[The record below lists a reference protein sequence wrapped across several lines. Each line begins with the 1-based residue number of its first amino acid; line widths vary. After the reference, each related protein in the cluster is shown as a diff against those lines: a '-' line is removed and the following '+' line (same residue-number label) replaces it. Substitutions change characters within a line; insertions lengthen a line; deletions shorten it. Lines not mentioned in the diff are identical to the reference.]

1 MAFNKK
7 TSPSTDLEAPASG
20 EATLETPEIV
30 PAEDSVITDD
40 AAQSE
45 DTATVSPDPDSIAA
59 LAASGTSDVFSNDA
73 GEKYETVNTDYGLI
87 LKKPIIDEMRKSYLD
102 YAMSVIV
109 SRALPDVRDGLK
121 PVHRRILFAMQQ
133 MGIRWN
139 TSYKKSARVV
149 GEVLG
154 KFHPHGDSAVY
165 DAMVRLAQ
173 DFSMRYP
180 LVDGQGNFGSVDGDT
195 AAAMRYTEVRMAK
208 ITEELLADIEKETV
222 PFEDTFDGSQQEPSV
237 LPARL
242 PNLLLMGAEGIA
254 VGMATKIPPHNLRE
268 VAAAVQTVI
277 AKGSSVVGTEHK
289 LADNEDPQ
297 DVEAARLS
305 GHFTSEAT
313 IDDITEHIQGPD
325 FPTAGYIYDW
335 NAIKE
340 AYATGRGRITMRG
353 KAEIIEK
360 GKGHQ
365 IIITEI
371 PYQVNKAKLIT
382 KMADLVKN
390 KKIEGISDIR
400 DESDRAGMTIAID
413 LKRGSRP
420 KSILNQ
426 LFKYTELQ
434 SNFSMNMVALNSEG
448 TPQLMTVRQV
458 LMEFVR
464 HRQLV
469 TVRRHQFEL
478 KGLRERAHILEGLL
492 KALDILDEVI
502 ATIRGSA
509 DSDSAR
515 NALMKNFDFSER
527 QAVAILDMQLRKLAA
542 LERQKLQDEY
552 TQIKARIDEIIDLL
566 THPAKILGIIANETK
581 ELAEQ
586 FGDDR
591 RTKLVKGK
599 VGEISEEDLVP
610 NEPTIVTYTESGY
623 IKRLSPDTYRVQR
636 RGGKGV
642 VGMKTKEDD
651 AIKEIIFTQTHDT
664 ILLFTNTGRVF
675 STKVYEI
682 PEASRQAKGTA
693 LVNVV
698 NLVDGE
704 YIQSILNLPA
714 TTQADA
720 TSFVIF
726 ATRHGKVKKTPLS
739 DFRNIRSNGIIAIVL
754 RKEDEVVFT
763 KLTQG
768 QDHLMLVTHDGKS
781 IRFPEEEV
789 KSSARDTQGVTGIK
803 LSKDDVVVGGQAF
816 PADPSQSKST
826 DKRRKNYHHILVV
839 TESGLGKRTDLGE
852 YPVQKRSG
860 QGVKVSALT
869 GKTGKIAAALIVTQ
883 EHEDLILTTKE
894 AQVIKL
900 PIKNIP
906 VLKRPTQ
913 GVILMRLP
921 KQDSIVA
928 AAATKSGEEDEEA
941 PATT

>member
-1 MAFNKK
+1 
-7 TSPSTDLEAPASG
+7 
-20 EATLETPEIV
+20 
-30 PAEDSVITDD
+30 
-40 AAQSE
+40 
-45 DTATVSPDPDSIAA
+45 
-59 LAASGTSDVFSNDA
+59 
-73 GEKYETVNTDYGLI
+73 
-87 LKKPIIDEMRKSYLD
+87 
-102 YAMSVIV
+102 
-109 SRALPDVRDGLK
+109 
-121 PVHRRILFAMQQ
+121 
-133 MGIRWN
+133 
-139 TSYKKSARVV
+139 
-149 GEVLG
+149 
-154 KFHPHGDSAVY
+154 
-165 DAMVRLAQ
+165 
-173 DFSMRYP
+173 
-180 LVDGQGNFGSVDGDT
+180 
-195 AAAMRYTEVRMAK
+195 
-208 ITEELLADIEKETV
+208 
-222 PFEDTFDGSQQEPSV
+222 
-237 LPARL
+237 
-242 PNLLLMGAEGIA
+242 MGAEGIA

-268 VAAAVQTVI
+268 VAAAVQSVI
-277 AKGSSVVGTEHK
+277 AKGTAQVSADDK
-289 LADNEDPQ
+289 IADNEDVQ
-297 DVEAARLS
+297 DIDAIRLS
-305 GHFTSEAT
+305 GKFTSEAT
-313 IDDITEHIQGPD
+313 LDDITEHIHGPD
-325 FPTAGYIYDW
+325 FPTSGYIYDW
-335 NAIKE
+335 AAIKE
-340 AYATGRGRITMRG
+340 AYATGRGRVTMRG

-365 IIITEI
+365 IVITEI

-382 KMADLVKN
+382 KIADLVKI

-400 DESDRAGMTIAID
+400 DESDRAGLTIAID

-426 LFKYTELQ
+426 LFKFTELQ

-448 TPQLMTVRQV
+448 TPQLMTLRQV

-469 TVRRHQFEL
+469 TVRRHQYEIR
-478 KGLRERAHILEGLL
+478 GLRERAHILEGLL

-502 ATIRGSA
+502 ATIRASA
-509 DSDSAR
+509 DTEAAR
-515 NALMKNFDFSER
+515 NALMTKFDFSER

-552 TQIKARIDEIIDLL
+552 TQIKARIDEIIDIL
-566 THPAKILGIIANETK
+566 THPEKILSIISNETQA
-581 ELAEQ
+581 LSEQ

-591 RTKLVKGK
+591 RTKLIKGR

-642 VGMKTKEDD
+642 MGMKTKEDD
-651 AIKEIIFTQTHDT
+651 PIKEIIFTQTHDT

-675 STKVYEI
+675 STRVYEI

-698 NLVDGE
+698 NLDGDE

-714 TTQADA
+714 SEKHDQ
-720 TSFVIF
+720 SNFVIF
-726 ATRHGKVKKTPLS
+726 ATKQGKVKKTPLS

-768 QDHLMLVTHDGKS
+768 QDHIMLVTNEGKC

-803 LSKDDVVVGGQAF
+803 LGKSDTVVGGQTF
-816 PADPSQSKST
+816 PADPAKVDAT
-826 DKRRKNYHHILVV
+826 DKRRKLFHHILVI
-839 TESGLGKRTDLGE
+839 TEQGLGKRTELSE

-860 QGVKVSALT
+860 QGVKVAALNA
-869 GKTGKIAAALIVTQ
+869 KTGNVAAALIVTQ
-883 EHEDLILTTKE
+883 EHEDVILTTKE

-921 KQDSIVA
+921 KNDSIVA
-928 AAATKSGEEDEEA
+928 AAPTKSGEEEVAEES
-941 PATT
+941 PSV